1 MNKVWTHSAS
11 ISVLTWLWTLP
22 LESKPLT
29 DSCKKSSAVL
39 PPFNSCCI
47 FFLFPMWCLFFYV
60 FLSYCCMKCF
70 ILVLFSEMCFI
81 DRKYAAAFKGPSLLP
96 PCCFSACY
104 ISHLSPLVSQQVCLR
119 SSCSFDIIKV
129 VLLSLMQT
137 HRTRIKVFL
146 QYVQRLMVAA
156 LENNFALCIT
166 PRVVISW
173 ILYLL

>member
-39 PPFNSCCI
+39 PHFNSCCFF
-47 FFLFPMWCLFFYV
+47 FFLFPMQCLFFYV
-60 FLSYCCMKCF
+60 FLFLIFLFLIFLRFSYYVFILLHEIF

-119 SSCSFDIIKV
+119 SSCSFDITEV
-129 VLLSLMQT
+129 VFTKSDADT
-137 HRTRIKVFL
+137 
-146 QYVQRLMVAA
+146 
-156 LENNFALCIT
+156 
-166 PRVVISW
+166 
-173 ILYLL
+173 